1 MNRSVRASFAA
12 SLATVLLLAACGKK
26 DADVA
31 ADAEKALPPSEQMP
45 TPTAPP
51 GATTA
56 AAPTAQLP
64 GDAPSPDEGKSNA
77 DFEAWFKKHNLNLD
91 DPGML
96 DADPDGDGFSNRD
109 EFLAD
114 TNPNDAQSRPGI
126 HKFIKLREYT
136 EVRLPF
142 VLRAVEGE
150 TARVEFDGDTTKPA
164 EKLRKGDTI
173 RGTKL
178 KVERVESRMDFDK
191 HGEKVD
197 MTQMVLT
204 DGDTG
209 DRVIALKDT
218 PTRTSA
224 SFATL
229 VDAEGKSVI
238 KVREGDSFE
247 WPSEPGVKYKVI
259 DLRHDQVVVKDEQ
272 TGKTVTIPHE

>member
-1 MNRSVRASFAA
+1 
-12 SLATVLLLAACGKK
+12 
-26 DADVA
+26 
-31 ADAEKALPPSEQMP
+31 MP
-45 TPTAPP
+45 TPATPP
-51 GATTA
+51 NATVADANTPTTPID
-56 AAPTAQLP
+56 APTA
-64 GDAPSPDEGKSNA
+64 EEEKSNA
-77 DFEAWFKKHNLNLD
+77 DFEAWFKKHSLNLD

-96 DADPDGDGFSNRD
+96 DADPDKDGFSNRD

-114 TNPNDAQSRPGI
+114 TNPNDGESRPGI

-150 TARVEFDGDTTKPA
+150 TARVEFDADGTKSQ
-164 EKLRKGDTI
+164 EKLSKGDTI

-178 KVERVESRMDFDK
+178 KVDRVESRSDVDK
-191 HGEKVD
+191 HGEKVEI
-197 MTQMVLT
+197 TQVILT
-204 DGDTG
+204 DADTG
-209 DRVIALKDT
+209 DRVIALKDS

-229 VDAEGKSVI
+229 VDDEGKSVL
-238 KVREGDSFE
+238 KVLEGDSFE

-272 TGKTVTIPHE
+272 SGKTITIPHE

>member
-1 MNRSVRASFAA
+1 MNCTLRVSFAI
-12 SLATVLLLAACGKK
+12 SLAAALLLAGCKKK

-31 ADAEKALPPSEQMP
+31 ADAENSLPPSEQMP
-45 TPTAPP
+45 TPVPAGTAIPGAPATQPP
-51 GATTA
+51 GEPQTPEET
-56 AAPTAQLP
+56 
-64 GDAPSPDEGKSNA
+64 KSNA
-77 DFEAWFKKHNLNLD
+77 EFEAWFKKHNLNLD

-114 TNPNDAQSRPGI
+114 TNPKDAESRPGM

-142 VLRAVEGE
+142 VLRSVEGD
-150 TARVEFDGDTTKPA
+150 TARVEYDSDGTKA
-164 EKLRKGDTI
+164 QEKVKKGETI

-178 KVERVESRMDFDK
+178 KVDRVETRTEFDK

-197 MTQMVLT
+197 MTQIVMT

-209 DRVIALKDT
+209 ERVVALKDT

-229 VDAEGKSVI
+229 VDAEGKSVQ
-238 KVREGDSFE
+238 KVREGDTFE
-247 WPSEPGVKYKVI
+247 WPSEPGVRYKVI
-259 DLRHDQVVVKDEQ
+259 DLRHDQVVVKEQ
-272 TGKTVTIPHE
+272 QSGKTITIPHE

>member
-1 MNRSVRASFAA
+1 MNRTLRVSFAA
-12 SLATVLLLAACGKK
+12 TVATGLFFAGCGKK

-31 ADAEKALPPSEQMP
+31 ADAEKSLPAAEQMP
-45 TPTAPP
+45 TPSVPP
-51 GATTA
+51 AVAST
-56 AAPTAQLP
+56 
-64 GDAPSPDEGKSNA
+64 GDAPTPDEAKSNA
-77 DFEAWFKKHNLNLD
+77 DFEAWFKKHKLNLD

-96 DADPDGDGFSNRD
+96 DADPDGDGFTNRD

-114 TNPNDAQSRPGI
+114 TNPNDAESRPGI

-142 VLRAVEGE
+142 VLRAVEGD
-150 TARVEFDGDTTKPA
+150 TARVEFEGEGIKPQ
-164 EKLRKGDTI
+164 EKVKKGDTI

-178 KVERVESRMDFDK
+178 KVDRVETRTDFDK

-197 MTQMVLT
+197 MTQIVMT

-209 DRVIALKDT
+209 DRVVAMKDM

-229 VDAEGKSVI
+229 VDAEGKSVL
-238 KVREGDSFE
+238 KVREGDTFE
-247 WPSEPGVKYKVI
+247 WPSEPGVRYKVI

-272 TGKTVTIPHE
+272 SGKTVTIPHE